1 MSNIIIGGGITGLY
15 LAYKLNKLH
24 PECPLTVIEKT
35 NRLGG
40 RILTK
45 TKNNLKIDIGA
56 GRFSENHKLIIELIN
71 DLGLKKD
78 IITLPKKKHYF
89 K

>member
-15 LAYKLNKLH
+15 LAYKLKKLH
-24 PECPLTVIEKT
+24 PDCPLTIIEKT

-45 TKNNLKIDIGA
+45 TTINLI
-56 GRFSENHKLIIELIN
+56 
-71 DLGLKKD
+71 
-78 IITLPKKKHYF
+78 
-89 K
+89 